1 MKQLHEYETRITDN
15 EESIDNGETRPL
27 FDVMRDLERKLAMCR
42 DALKEISA
50 IAENTA
56 ANEEDQITQNAIIE
70 SALEATEA
78 TEPKQ

>member
-1 MKQLHEYETRITDN
+1 
-15 EESIDNGETRPL
+15 
-27 FDVMRDLERKLAMCR
+27 MCR

-56 ANEEDQITQNAIIE
+56 ANEDDQITQNAVIE
-70 SALEATEA
+70 VALDAIAA

>member
-1 MKQLHEYETRITDN
+1 
-15 EESIDNGETRPL
+15 
-27 FDVMRDLERKLAMCR
+27 MCR